1 MPCRTFDENSQFFL
15 VKGTVIRLINC
26 AYYSKEKVSM
36 IGETTYPKLTP
47 D

>member
-1 MPCRTFDENSQFFL
+1 MPCRTFDENSQCFL